1 MKRLLGISSLFF
13 VSMISSMEQGLSF
26 EEEDEMV
33 VGGSLYL
40 IAQQRRKAMAATI
53 IITPVQN
60 SEKEDQ
66 SKASD

>member
-26 EEEDEMV
+26 EEDEMV